1 MEEKIYILDYYFYKN
16 ELERFLKWQKEKKKS
31 AKAG

>member
-16 ELERFLKWQKEKKKS
+16 ELERFLKWQT
-31 AKAG
+31 ATLT